1 MTGDEARAAVDS
13 RMIGLARARL
23 SVMEMWQD
31 GRIGA
36 DEYARLM
43 GKIEANIDRIKAE
56 KKGQE

>member
-23 SVMEMWQD
+23 SVMEMLED

-36 DEYARLM
+36 GEYARLM
-43 GKIEANIDRIKAE
+43 GKIEADINRIKAE
-56 KKGQE
+56 KKGQP